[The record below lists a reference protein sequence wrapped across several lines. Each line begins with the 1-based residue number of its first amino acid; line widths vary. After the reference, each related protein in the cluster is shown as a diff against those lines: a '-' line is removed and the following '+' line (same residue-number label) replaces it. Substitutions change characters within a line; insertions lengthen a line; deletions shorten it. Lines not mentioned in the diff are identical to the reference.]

1 MDFSS
6 FLHFQLGEKGQSY
19 YVHAWEVDFVKSLK
33 NAETFHLFK
42 VGVANASE
50 GFFFRYTSSDSF
62 IARAKIKHVIT
73 WTLNCVQFTARQ

>member
-1 MDFSS
+1 
-6 FLHFQLGEKGQSY
+6 
-19 YVHAWEVDFVKSLK
+19 VDFVKSLK

-73 WTLNCVQFTARQ
+73 